1 VLADGVGEIDDTS
14 LHIWFESIV
23 PVSLEKEIL
32 TISVPNSFAKQY
44 IETRFGDLIRQGL
57 RELQG
62 EGARL
67 EVEVLEVRAR

>member
-1 VLADGVGEIDDTS
+1 
-14 LHIWFESIV
+14 
-23 PVSLEKEIL
+23 
-32 TISVPNSFAKQY
+32 VPNSFAKQY